1 MVNIIAEVIS
11 LPYFDGKN
19 GMNDYMSDLEAEGSL
34 TSAIKAGFILKAIEK
49 LEQVPKSS
57 LPAVGKDNFIS
68 FELETD
74 PIEGRIYTLNPKAV
88 KALRKSPIYELR
100 LSVKRFDWH
109 FRVTFFPKYHPE
121 TAQLFYCLVDP
132 FEKEDKDE
140 KEGIDE
146 GIDVLTGKEG
156 IHEGIHVIQAIK
168 NDDPTDF
175 FRDRAYQV
183 YTECIRDFNQYREH
197 FVVDEDSN

>member
-11 LPYFDGKN
+11 LPYFDGKI
-19 GMNDYMSDLEAEGSL
+19 GMDDYMSDLKAEGSL
-34 TSAIKAGFILKAIEK
+34 PSAIKTGFILKAIEK
-49 LEQVPKSS
+49 LEQVPKAS
-57 LPAVGKDNFIS
+57 LPAVGKDKFIS

-88 KALRKSPIYELR
+88 KALMKKPIYELR
-100 LSVKRFDWH
+100 LSDKRFDWY
-109 FRVTFFPKYHPE
+109 FRVTFFPKYHPD
-121 TAQLFYCLVDP
+121 TGQLFYCLVDP
-132 FEKEDKDE
+132 FEKEEKDE
-140 KEGIDE
+140 
-146 GIDVLTGKEG
+146 KEG